1 MNEPNPSHAA
11 PTQDFATLLATAM
24 HLHEQNCL
32 ASAEVLYLKILA
44 NEPNHF
50 KATQLQGVLKHQQG
64 SFQVAADFLRRA
76 VTLNPNSAM
85 AHLNLGHT
93 LWSLTEHEA
102 ALGHFQK
109 SLRLNPNNTDAL
121 FHAAF
126 AQQFLQCPSEALV
139 LWDQLLTHAPNTPA
153 ALLNRGMVLQ
163 DLQQG
168 ELALESFRRALGLK
182 PDLAEILLGR
192 ARQLEQALRLPEAL
206 AAIDVVLSIRPD
218 EVNASVDRGCVL
230 AKLQRHTEA
239 LAAFESALELEPN
252 RVDALI
258 NRSTTLLELQ
268 RAQEAWVCIELAML
282 LKPDSPDAL
291 SARGLVQLALGRT
304 TDALA
309 SFDRALLQRPES
321 PELLLN
327 RGATLYQLNRPAEA
341 LASADKALL
350 LSPNSLELRL
360 NRVAALHALGR
371 HHEAMAEV
379 DRVLAIEPG
388 RTMAHSTKIAISD
401 YLPELSF
408 RELQAERHQFY
419 LVQAKCFESPK
430 EELPID
436 RNPSRRLVLGY
447 VSADFKHHSAAAC
460 FLPILQ
466 RHNRAEFQINCY
478 SGVITEDDWTRKC
491 REAADLWRQATR
503 YSDEALSAQI
513 REDKVDILIDLSG
526 HSRGN
531 RLLVFARK
539 PAPIQVTAWGHGGGT
554 GLPMMDYQFTDP
566 VWIPE
571 WARPLFAEACWDLP
585 CCITFEAP
593 TFAPDVTPLP
603 AQTRGHLTF
612 GTLNRYSKV
621 TPNVES
627 LWARILQAVPNSR
640 LLLKDSLFDDPAGR
654 LEVIDRFA
662 RLGIGEERLQLRG
675 KTSHRDHLAAYG
687 EVDIAL
693 DPFPMNGGISS
704 WEALSMGSPV
714 VAMLGH
720 SQSSRISGAILHA
733 MGLGEWVAEDSDG
746 YLGIAQSKA
755 RDLAALAQLRG
766 NLRSLVQASPAG
778 NLDLYTRKVEQA
790 YRNMWQAW
798 LHQQGSQSCDS
809 P

>member
-11 PTQDFATLLATAM
+11 PPKDFATLLATAT
-24 HLHEQNCL
+24 HLHERNQL
-32 ASAEVLYLKILA
+32 AGAEALYLKILA

-50 KATQLQGVLKHQQG
+50 KATHLQGVLKHQQG
-64 SFQVAADFLRRA
+64 SFRVAADFLRRA
-76 VTLNPNSAM
+76 VALNPTSAL

-102 ALGHFQK
+102 ALDHFLQ
-109 SLRLNPNNTDAL
+109 SFRLNPKNADAL

-126 AQQFLQCPSEALV
+126 AQQFLQRPSEALP
-139 LWDQLLTHAPNTPA
+139 LWDQLLRLSPNTAA

-168 ELALESFRRALGLK
+168 ELALESFRRALSLE

-192 ARQLEQALRLPEAL
+192 AHQLEQALRLPEAL
-206 AAIDVVLSIRPD
+206 AAFEVVLSIRPN
-218 EVNASVDRGCVL
+218 EVNANLARGCVL

-239 LAAFESALELEPN
+239 LAAFDRALELEPN

-268 RAQEAWVCIELAML
+268 RTQEAWVCIELAML
-282 LKPDSPDAL
+282 LKPDSLDAL

-327 RGATLYQLNRPAEA
+327 RGNTLLQLNRPAEA
-341 LASADKALL
+341 LAIIEKTLL
-350 LSPNSLELRL
+350 LSPNWLDLRL
-360 NRVAALHALGR
+360 NRVAVLHALGR
-371 HHEAMAEV
+371 HHEALVEV
-379 DRVLAIEPG
+379 DQVLAIEPG
-388 RTMAHSTKIAISD
+388 RTLAHSTKIALSD
-401 YLPELSF
+401 FLPELSF

-419 LVQAKCFESPK
+419 LTQAQQFVPTNTI
-430 EELPID
+430 LTID

-478 SGVITEDDWTRKC
+478 SGVTDEDDWTLKC
-491 REAADLWRQATR
+491 REAADLWRQATQ
-503 YSDEALSAQI
+503 YSDEALAEQI
-513 REDKVDILIDLSG
+513 REDKVDILVDLSG

-566 VWIPE
+566 VWIPQ
-571 WARPLFAEACWDLP
+571 WARPFFAEACFDLP

-593 TFAPDVTPLP
+593 TFAPEVAPLP
-603 AQTRGHLTF
+603 AQTRGLLTF
-612 GTLNRYSKV
+612 GSLNRYSKV
-621 TPNVES
+621 TSDVES

-654 LEVIDRFA
+654 LEVIERFA

-704 WEALSMGSPV
+704 WEALAMGTPV

-733 MGLGEWVAEDSDG
+733 VGLGEWVAEDADG
-746 YLGIAQSKA
+746 YVGIAQSKA
-755 RDLAALAQLRG
+755 SDMAALARLRG
-766 NLRSLVQASPAG
+766 NLRSLIQASPAG
-778 NLDLYTRKVEQA
+778 NLDIYTRKVEQA
-790 YRNMWQAW
+790 YRDMWHCW
-798 LHQQGSQSCDS
+798 INKQGAFHR
-809 P
+809 